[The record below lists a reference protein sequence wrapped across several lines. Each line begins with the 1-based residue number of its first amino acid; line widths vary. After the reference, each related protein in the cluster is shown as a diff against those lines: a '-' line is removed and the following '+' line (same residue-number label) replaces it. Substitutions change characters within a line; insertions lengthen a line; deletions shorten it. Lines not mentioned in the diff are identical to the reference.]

1 MLHGPDREA
10 RTPAEAYVGNVPANT
25 RLGIPPLNL
34 NDGPQVGIP
43 KKPLVCIH
51 TAVCVGVYE
60 GWFKF
65 RDGPRA
71 SARTSSRARR
81 RPGPPAPP
89 APGRGAT

>member
-43 KKPLVCIH
+43 KNCLVRMH
-51 TAVCVGVYE
+51 TAVCAGMYE
-60 GWFKF
+60 GWCKL
-65 RDGPRA
+65 RGGRRA

-89 APGRGAT
+89 ALGRGDT